1 MFLYRKENTL
11 TSELCRAFISTFET
25 SDETRP
31 GVLYGAD
38 GSSSTGGKRSTD
50 ITFTPEYLKHQ
61 QWGPLLEQLIPVI
74 QAGQQDYISRHQ
86 LAMSN
91 LDPIDLSSKFNMQR
105 YNPGE
110 SFSSWHCERA
120 SLKYSDRVLV
130 WAIYLNTVTDRG
142 ETEFYYQ
149 HHFESAVEGKLI
161 IWPSDWTYL
170 HRGVAS
176 LTQTK
181 YILTGWFNQLQRPI

>member
-1 MFLYRKENTL
+1 MFLYRRENAL
-11 TSELCRAFISTFET
+11 TSELCRAFIDTFEL

-31 GVLYGAD
+31 GVLYGPD
-38 GSSSTGGKRSTD
+38 GASSTGGKKSTD
-50 ITFTPEYLKHQ
+50 ITFDPGYLQHP
-61 QWGPLLEQLIPVI
+61 QWGPLLDRLIPTI
-74 QAGQQDYISRHQ
+74 QTGLQDYISRHQ

-91 LDPIDLSSKFNMQR
+91 LDPLDLSPKFNMQR

-120 SLKYSDRVLV
+120 TVKYSNRVLV
-130 WAIYLNTVTDRG
+130 WAIYLNTVVDRG

-149 HHFESAVEGKLI
+149 HHFETPVEGKLV
-161 IWPSDWTYL
+161 IWPADWMYL

-181 YILTGWFNQLQRPI
+181 YILTGWFNQLERP